1 MGMAY
6 IDRDQFDKVDL
17 RVGKV
22 VEAERV
28 EGSRKLLR
36 LVVDLGAERRQIV
49 AGIAERYTPQQLVG
63 KYVVVVANLRP
74 RRIMGMESQGM
85 LLATCDE
92 PVLVVPEGGGDEVV
106 GRRVC

>member
-1 MGMAY
+1 MTH
-6 IDRDQFDKVDL
+6 IDRDEFDRVEL

-36 LVVDLGAERRQIV
+36 LLVDLGTEKRQIV
-49 AGIAERYTPQQLVG
+49 AGIAEKYAPQQLVG
-63 KYVVVVANLRP
+63 RYIVVVANMRP
-74 RRIMGMESQGM
+74 RRIMGLESQGM
-85 LLATCDE
+85 LLATCDD
-92 PVLVVPEGGGDEVV
+92 PILVVPDGGGDEIV